1 MKKIASG
8 AIVTVLYVIALVIIG
23 WRGYQ
28 IQLTG
33 PMFLGL
39 LPVAWFLAGVLQLVT
54 GVPFETLSDKWD
66 NLAGWQRGLL
76 GIGVFLTGLFV
87 LCVAIVAFALFLD
100 WKQGIHRPLF

>member
-8 AIVTVLYVIALVIIG
+8 AIATVLFVAALVFIVLK
-23 WRGYQ
+23 GYQ
-28 IQLTG
+28 IQLRG
-33 PMFLGL
+33 PIFVGL

-54 GVPFETLSDKWD
+54 GVPFATLSEKWD

-76 GIGVFLTGLFV
+76 GIGVFLTGLFL
-87 LCVAIVAFALFLD
+87 LCVVIVAFALFLD

>member
-8 AIVTVLYVIALVIIG
+8 AIATVLYITALVIIG
-23 WRGYQ
+23 WKGYQ
-28 IQLTG
+28 IQLRG
-33 PMFLGL
+33 PIFLGL

-54 GVPFETLSDKWD
+54 GVPFETLSNKWD

-76 GIGVFLTGLFV
+76 GIGVFLTGLF
-87 LCVAIVAFALFLD
+87 LLALAIVAFALILD